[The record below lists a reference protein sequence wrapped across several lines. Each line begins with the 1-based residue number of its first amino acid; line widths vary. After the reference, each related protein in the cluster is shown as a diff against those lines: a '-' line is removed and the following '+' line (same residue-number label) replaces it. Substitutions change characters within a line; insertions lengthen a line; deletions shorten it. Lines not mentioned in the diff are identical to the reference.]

1 MAKQAKAT
9 KSSGGDNFTR
19 WLVIGMVTLVVASGA
34 IFSVVGE
41 KSKANESFAI
51 LSDFKAGPTVV
62 STVDDA
68 NGAGIT
74 FNNGAAKTVDI
85 WEDPQ
90 CPVCKNFEDAN
101 GDYIESLVRDKKATV
116 RFHVLS
122 FLGDE
127 SVRAANASFC
137 AAEEG
142 QYLDFHHALYAVQSP
157 LENSGFWSNDKLVSI
172 GAKIGITS
180 KKFAD
185 CVTKGS
191 KIDLVKANYD
201 SMQKFGVQGTPTVF
215 INGKLWE
222 RKSPDFN
229 LAEFKAAVEAA

>member
-1 MAKQAKAT
+1 MAKQQAK
-9 KSSGGDNFTR
+9 SGDNTTR
-19 WLVIGMVTLVVASGA
+19 WIVIAMVLLVVITGVVFSIMGQSNKENASLAALDGTKLKPA
-34 IFSVVGE
+34 I
-41 KSKANESFAI
+41 
-51 LSDFKAGPTVV
+51 V
-62 STVDDA
+62 STIDTE
-68 NGAGIT
+68 NGSAITLNAGL
-74 FNNGAAKTVDI
+74 AKTVDI

-90 CPVCKNFEDAN
+90 CPVCKNFENAN
-101 GDYIESLVRDKKATV
+101 GDYIDSLVRDKKATV

-137 AAEEG
+137 AADEG

-172 GAKIGITS
+172 GKKIGITS
-180 KKFAD
+180 TKFAD

-201 SMQKFGVQGTPTVF
+201 SMPKFGVKGTPTVF
-215 INGKLWE
+215 IDGKLWE

-229 LAEFKAAVEAA
+229 LAEFKAAVEAK

>member
-1 MAKQAKAT
+1 MAKQAKAQ
-9 KSSGGDNFTR
+9 DNTTR
-19 WLVIGMVTLVVASGA
+19 WIVIAMVLLVVVTGVVFSLMSQSNKENASLAALDGT
-34 IFSVVGE
+34 
-41 KSKANESFAI
+41 KLKAAVTATI
-51 LSDFKAGPTVV
+51 DP
-62 STVDDA
+62 A
-68 NGAGIT
+68 NGSAIVLNPGQ
-74 FNNGAAKTVDI
+74 AKVIDV

-90 CPVCKNFEDAN
+90 CPICKNFEDAN
-101 GDYIESLVRDKKATV
+101 GDYIESLVRDNKATV

-137 AAEEG
+137 AADEG

-157 LENSGFWSNDKLVSI
+157 LENSGFWSNEKLVAI
-172 GAKIGITS
+172 GKTIGISS
-180 KKFAD
+180 KKFSD

-191 KIDLVKANYD
+191 KITLVKANYD
-201 SMQKFGVQGTPTVF
+201 SMEKFGVKGTPTVF

>member
-1 MAKQAKAT
+1 MAQQPKT
-9 KSSGGDNFTR
+9 KDNTTR
-19 WLVIGMVTLVVASGA
+19 WIVIAMVLLVVVTGV
-34 IFSVVGE
+34 IFSMMSQNNKENASLAALDGTKLKPAVTATIDADNGSAIVLNPGQ
-41 KSKANESFAI
+41 SKVI
-51 LSDFKAGPTVV
+51 DV
-62 STVDDA
+62 
-68 NGAGIT
+68 
-74 FNNGAAKTVDI
+74 

-90 CPVCKNFEDAN
+90 CPVCKNFENAN
-101 GDYIESLVRDKKATV
+101 GDYIESLVRDNKATV

-157 LENSGFWSNDKLVSI
+157 LENSGFWSNEKLIAI
-172 GAKIGITS
+172 GKKIGITS
-180 KKFAD
+180 TKFSD
-185 CVTKGS
+185 CVSKGS
-191 KIDLVKANYD
+191 KIALVKASYD
-201 SMQKFGVQGTPTVF
+201 SMAKFGVKGTPTVF

>member
-1 MAKQAKAT
+1 MAKQQAKT
-9 KSSGGDNFTR
+9 QDNTTR
-19 WLVIGMVTLVVASGA
+19 WIVIAMVLLVVVTGVVFSLMGQNNKENASLAALDGTKLKPA
-34 IFSVVGE
+34 V
-41 KSKANESFAI
+41 
-51 LSDFKAGPTVV
+51 T
-62 STVDDA
+62 STIDPA
-68 NGAGIT
+68 NGSAIVLNAGSTKVI
-74 FNNGAAKTVDI
+74 DI

>member
-1 MAKQAKAT
+1 MAKQQV
-9 KSSGGDNFTR
+9 KSGDNVTR
-19 WLVIGMVTLVVASGA
+19 WIVIAMVLLVVVTGVVFSLMSQNTKENASLAALDGTKLKPAVTSTIDVTNGSA
-34 IFSVVGE
+34 IVLNPGTTKV
-41 KSKANESFAI
+41 I
-51 LSDFKAGPTVV
+51 DV
-62 STVDDA
+62 
-68 NGAGIT
+68 
-74 FNNGAAKTVDI
+74 

-101 GDYIESLVRDKKATV
+101 GDYLDSLIRDKKATV

-157 LENSGFWSNDKLVSI
+157 LENSGFWSNEKLLAI
-172 GAKIGITS
+172 GKKIGISTAT
-180 KKFAD
+180 FAD
-185 CVTKGS
+185 CVTKES
-191 KIDLVKANYD
+191 KLDLVKANYD
-201 SMQKFGVQGTPTVF
+201 SMPSFGVKGTPTVF

-222 RKSPDFN
+222 RKSADFN
-229 LAEFKAAVEAA
+229 VAEFSTAVQAG

>member
-1 MAKQAKAT
+1 MAKQAK
-9 KSSGGDNFTR
+9 SQDNTTR
-19 WLVIGMVTLVVASGA
+19 WIVIAMVLLVVVTGVVFSLMSQNNKENASLAALDGT
-34 IFSVVGE
+34 
-41 KSKANESFAI
+41 KLKAAVTATI
-51 LSDFKAGPTVV
+51 DP
-62 STVDDA
+62 A
-68 NGAGIT
+68 NGSAIVLNPGQ
-74 FNNGAAKTVDI
+74 AKVIDV

-90 CPVCKNFEDAN
+90 CPICKNFEDAN
-101 GDYIESLVRDKKATV
+101 GDYIESLVRDNKATV

-137 AAEEG
+137 AADEG

-157 LENSGFWSNDKLVSI
+157 LENSGFWSNEKLIAI
-172 GAKIGITS
+172 GQKIGISST
-180 KKFAD
+180 KFSD

-191 KIDLVKANYD
+191 KIALVKANYD
-201 SMQKFGVQGTPTVF
+201 SMEKFGVKGTPTVF

>member
-1 MAKQAKAT
+1 MAKQAKAQ
-9 KSSGGDNFTR
+9 DNTTR
-19 WLVIGMVTLVVASGA
+19 WIVIAMVVLVVVTGVVFSLMSQSNKESASLAALDGTKLKPA
-34 IFSVVGE
+34 VTATI
-41 KSKANESFAI
+41 
-51 LSDFKAGPTVV
+51 DP
-62 STVDDA
+62 A
-68 NGAGIT
+68 NGSAIVLNPGQ
-74 FNNGAAKTVDI
+74 AKVIDV

-90 CPVCKNFEDAN
+90 CPICKNFEDAN

-137 AAEEG
+137 AADEG

-157 LENSGFWSNDKLVSI
+157 LENSGFWSNEKLVAI
-172 GAKIGITS
+172 GKTIGISS
-180 KKFAD
+180 KKFSD

-191 KIDLVKANYD
+191 KIALVKANYD
-201 SMQKFGVQGTPTVF
+201 SMEKFGVKGTPTVF